1 MNRGGMARK
10 HGLQIDRHDDSTTII
25 HTMVDQ
31 NYSEA
36 RIIEMLETTESPVA
50 NSSNKNRPIHRL

>member
-1 MNRGGMARK
+1 MARK